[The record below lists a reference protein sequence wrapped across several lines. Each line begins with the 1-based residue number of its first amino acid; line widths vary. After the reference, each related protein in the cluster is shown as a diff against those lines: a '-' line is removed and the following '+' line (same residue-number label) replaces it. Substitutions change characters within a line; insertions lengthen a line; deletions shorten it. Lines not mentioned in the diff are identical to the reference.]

1 MDTMI
6 LYGSRYGHARRYAE
20 KLSEQTGFPAVS
32 YLEKPDLS
40 NQKMIVYLGGL
51 YAGGV
56 RGLSKTLR
64 SLSLQTGQILI
75 LATVGLAD
83 TTKPENWENI
93 CRSLQRQLPD
103 ELFDKAKEK
112 GYEKFT
118 DMALHF
124 YELIQFII
132 RNTPQ
137 DVIVYFL
144 HHTETEDGRIR
155 AKTVGKMLNEKLTLE
170 GLFSIVLLCRTDG
183 QVHHF
188 ITQSDGT
195 TTAKSPMEMFPLQ
208 IDNDLKLVDDTIRDY
223 YGFQKFE
230 IEKEK

>member
-1 MDTMI
+1 MGI
-6 LYGSRYGHARRYAE
+6 
-20 KLSEQTGFPAVS
+20 PC
-32 YLEKPDLS
+32 
-40 NQKMIVYLGGL
+40 
-51 YAGGV
+51 
-56 RGLSKTLR
+56 
-64 SLSLQTGQILI
+64 LI
-75 LATVGLAD
+75 LGESGSGKSASMRNFDPDEVGIFNVAGKPLPFRKKMKTAD
-83 TTKPENWENI
+83 NAGYQMIMTTLKHPKLKRYVI
-93 CRSLQRQLPD
+93 DDSQYLLSF

-144 HHTETEDGRIR
+144 HHTETEDDRIR

-170 GLFSIVLLCRTDG
+170 GLFSIVLLCQTDG